1 MYTRLLSNFINLML
15 QSLPQDFRKKGA
27 RLVAAKC
34 TLAARVDNFHETT
47 DGSMGRGLF
56 EDIEQKFEKW
66 QEPTRL
72 KEAKPLPR
80 PDEAPKKKRG
90 GRRVRK
96 MKEKSAVTEL
106 RRQANRVQFGK
117 IQEDMFQTDIGF
129 SMGMQAGGSGKVRA
143 AAVDKKTQ
151 VSVSKRLQ
159 VVLVLLLVVPVLI
172 YQGEHCTG
180 ITGSSPGQV

>member
-1 MYTRLLSNFINLML
+1 M
-15 QSLPQDFRKKGA
+15 
-27 RLVAAKC
+27 VAAKC
-34 TLAARVDNFHETT
+34 TLAARVDSFHESI
-47 DGSMGRGLF
+47 DGSIGRGLF
-56 EDIEQKFEKW
+56 EDIEQKFQKW
-66 QEPTRL
+66 QEPPPF

-117 IQEDMFQTDIGF
+117 IEEDMFQTDIGF
-129 SMGMQAGGSGKVRA
+129 SFGTQAKGSGKVRA

-159 VVLVLLLVVPVLI
+159 VILIVSVLSGVPSLLWGGGF
-172 YQGEHCTG
+172 QGGGVGFELGGGHFRGGEDLRG
-180 ITGSSPGQV
+180 I

>member
-1 MYTRLLSNFINLML
+1 
-15 QSLPQDFRKKGA
+15 LPQDFRKKGA

-34 TLAARVDNFHETT
+34 TLAARVDSFHESV
-47 DGSMGRGLF
+47 DGSIGRGMF
-56 EDIEQKFEKW
+56 EDIEHKFQKW
-66 QEPTRL
+66 QEPPPF

-90 GRRVRK
+90 GRRVRR

-117 IQEDMFQTDIGF
+117 IEEDLFQTDIGF
-129 SMGMQAGGSGKVRA
+129 SMGTQAKGSGKVRA

-159 VVLVLLLVVPVLI
+159 VIFIAL
-172 YQGEHCTG
+172 C
-180 ITGSSPGQV
+180 

>member
-1 MYTRLLSNFINLML
+1 M
-15 QSLPQDFRKKGA
+15 
-27 RLVAAKC
+27 
-34 TLAARVDNFHETT
+34 
-47 DGSMGRGLF
+47 F
-56 EDIEQKFEKW
+56 EDIEHKFQKW
-66 QEPTRL
+66 QEPPPF

-117 IQEDMFQTDIGF
+117 IEEDLFQTDIGF
-129 SMGMQAGGSGKVRA
+129 SMGTQAKGSGKVRA

-159 VVLVLLLVVPVLI
+159 VNLTAGTLYGRFIDLLSFCKTKRNSNFMCVIGELSCFYLLI
-172 YQGEHCTG
+172 
-180 ITGSSPGQV
+180 

>member
-1 MYTRLLSNFINLML
+1 M
-15 QSLPQDFRKKGA
+15 
-27 RLVAAKC
+27 
-34 TLAARVDNFHETT
+34 AARVDSFHESV
-47 DGSMGRGLF
+47 DGNMGRALF

-66 QEPTRL
+66 QEPPPF

-80 PDEAPKKKRG
+80 PDDAPKKKRG
-90 GRRVRK
+90 GRRVRR

-117 IQEDMFQTDIGF
+117 IEEDLFQSDIGF
-129 SMGMQAGGSGKVRA
+129 TLGTQTKGSGKVRA

-159 VVLVLLLVVPVLI
+159 VICRKL
-172 YQGEHCTG
+172 GG
-180 ITGSSPGQV
+180 IWCS